1 MNGLNKFQALT
12 IVFICM
18 FVFVIAAFY
27 TNTKEEVSKKTNLNN
42 EKMVQNQNNNQ
53 NNNQNTTA
61 YDSANEDRQRLYQL
75 IDDVQDLS
83 GKVDEFIVN
92 EGRDKV
98 VCTMEGFFNDG
109 NVEQIPSDTSIQE
122 IKDNGK
128 QLILFCSFGK

>member
-27 TNTKEEVSKKTNLNN
+27 TNTKEEVSKKTNPNN

-53 NNNQNTTA
+53 NTTVNN
-61 YDSANEDRQRLYQL
+61 SANEDRQRLYRL

-83 GKVDEFIVN
+83 GKVDQFIVN

-128 QLILFCSFGK
+128 QIILFCSFGK